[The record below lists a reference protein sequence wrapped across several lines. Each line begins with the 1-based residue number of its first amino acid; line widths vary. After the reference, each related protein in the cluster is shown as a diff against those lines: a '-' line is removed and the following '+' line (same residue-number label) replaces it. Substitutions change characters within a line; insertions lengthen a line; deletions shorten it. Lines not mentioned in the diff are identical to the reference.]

1 MKQLKSEILA
11 IKARGT
17 YEGKNYTVSGAKCEL
32 YLEDDN
38 IFLMS
43 HNAKWNRI
51 EADEALQPKKM
62 HSWKSYAFICKA
74 KKMHES
80 LTIND
85 IGFYN
90 AEINQALG
98 ITIESYDFYEVKK
111 DDAPL
116 KKDDAPLQPAPD
128 ADDAVKDDAVKDDAV
143 KDDAPLKPAPDAD
156 DAVKDDAV
164 KDDAPLKPLK
174 KDDAPL
180 KKDDAV
186 QPLKG
191 LQGAALQ
198 GDMMQKMQ
206 MFMQMFMQPAG
217 VSEEALQMIQDL
229 KNQNEA
235 LCKALDAYKV
245 RIEALEN
252 NAPSRV
258 IHEFRFNGEVKK
270 IEGEI
275 YHQMFDIILK
285 TIILGIPCYLFGPAG
300 SGKNVIAEQ
309 IAKALGL
316 DFYYSNA
323 VTQEFKVTGH
333 SDINGNLVE
342 TEFYKAFTK
351 GGVFMLDEVDASDP
365 NALIVL
371 NAALANGYFDFP
383 VVGRKMMHENFKCIA
398 AGNTKGTGATMQYS
412 SRFIIDEA
420 TRDRFDF
427 FEIDYDAN
435 VEKSIIKEYDA
446 DEDIIT
452 FAHDVRKS
460 AEKNNISVISGY
472 RLIKYLAKKQQAG
485 FSVKDS
491 IKASFFNKYNADDVR
506 IIAGD
511 LITYNNKY
519 TEALKRLA
527 A

>member
-11 IKARGT
+11 IKAQGT
-17 YEGKNYTVSGAKCEL
+17 FEGKKYSVSGAKCEL

-43 HNAKWNRI
+43 HNSKWNKI

-74 KKMHES
+74 KKDHES
-80 LTIND
+80 LTISD
-85 IGFYN
+85 VCFYN
-90 AEINQALG
+90 QEINEALNMW
-98 ITIESYDFYEVKK
+98 IDSVDYYSVK
-111 DDAPL
+111 
-116 KKDDAPLQPAPD
+116 
-128 ADDAVKDDAVKDDAV
+128 

-156 DAVKDDAV
+156 DDV
-164 KDDAPLKPLK
+164 KDDAPLQPAP
-174 KDDAPL
+174 DAPL
-180 KKDDAV
+180 KKDDDV

-191 LQGAALQ
+191 LQGAALA
-198 GDMMQKMQ
+198 GDKMQ
-206 MFMQMFMQPAG
+206 MMQMMMQMMMQPAG
-217 VSEEALQMIQDL
+217 ISEEALQMIQDL

-252 NAPSRV
+252 NAPTKV
-258 IHEFRFNGEVKK
+258 VHEFKINGEVKK

-285 TIILGIPCYLFGPAG
+285 TIMMNIPCYLFGPAG
-300 SGKNVIAEQ
+300 SGKNVLAEQ
-309 IAKALGL
+309 IAKVLGL
-316 DFYYSNA
+316 NFYYSNA

-342 TEFYKAFTK
+342 TEFYKAFTN

-383 VVGRKMMHENFKCIA
+383 VVGRKMMHENFRCIA
-398 AGNTKGTGATMQYS
+398 AGNTKGTGATLQYS

-435 VEKSIIKEYDA
+435 VEKGIIKQYDA

-452 FAHDVRKS
+452 FAHDIRKAAS
-460 AEKNNISVISGY
+460 KNNISVISGY
-472 RLIKYLAKKQQAG
+472 RLIKYLAKKQKAG
-485 FSVKDS
+485 FSVKDA
-491 IKASFFNKYNADDVR
+491 IKASFYNKYNEDDVR

>member
-11 IKARGT
+11 IKAQGT
-17 YEGKNYTVSGAKCEL
+17 FEGKKYSVSGAKCEL

-98 ITIESYDFYEVKK
+98 IVIESYDFYEVKK

-128 ADDAVKDDAVKDDAV
+128 ADDAVKDDAVKDDA
-143 KDDAPLKPAPDAD
+143 
-156 DAVKDDAV
+156 
-164 KDDAPLKPLK
+164 DDAPLKPLK
-174 KDDAPL
+174 KDDA
-180 KKDDAV
+180 
-186 QPLKG
+186 PLKG

-342 TEFYKAFTK
+342 TEFYKAFTN

-472 RLIKYLAKKQQAG
+472 RLIKYLAKKQKAG